1 MPEWEQQ
8 TQQQPWWQDAGKRN
22 RVAVIA
28 FAALALTSMLFVA
41 FSNYLFAGDQRVMV
55 VQMEMD
61 AGQDNR
67 EGLKQACG
75 SLPGISVVPDQGNP
89 DPAVQGRFPVRF
101 DIADTTTQQEAALLN
116 CLNVNSERYRV
127 RGYLPENDGN

>member
-1 MPEWEQQ
+1 VPEWEQQ
-8 TQQQPWWQDAGKRN
+8 TQQQPWWQDAGRRN
-22 RVAVIA
+22 RVAVIV
-28 FAALALTSMLFVA
+28 FAALVLASMLFVA

-75 SLPGISVVPDQGNP
+75 SLPGISVVADQGNP

-101 DIADTTTQQEAALLN
+101 DIADTTTQQEAALLR
-116 CLNVNSERYRV
+116 CLNENRERFQV